1 MTRASDLRDDAKRS
15 RRLAAAM
22 PEDAD
27 RGALEQ
33 MAREFDRDAAREEI
47 QDRKDDYEERLRAK
61 D

>member
-1 MTRASDLRDDAKRS
+1 
-15 RRLAAAM
+15 M